1 MYMWPVVY
9 SQVRNSCPS
18 SIFRYQPSRFPSE
31 TSFSSIVR
39 QPRSIHPILRSN
51 FVDMPRALSLNKS
64 RSVKKMLALSMDV
77 DVIASKAKCFTC
89 SVRHIRN
96 NLASFGT
103 VQHQTVVKRGCPF
116 TLTPEMQQV
125 SLHVGF
131 CRCSNCKVSLNS
143 LNIDVLDMLTRWRI
157 SFGMNMA

>member
-1 MYMWPVVY
+1 MWPVVY

-51 FVDMPRALSLNKS
+51 FVDMPRALSPNKS
-64 RSVKKMLALSMDV
+64 RSVKTMLALSMDV
-77 DVIASKAKCFTC
+77 DVIASKAKCSTR
-89 SVRHIRN
+89 SVRRIRN

-103 VQHQTVVKRGCPF
+103 VQHQTVVKRGRPF

-125 SLHVGF
+125 SLYVGF

-157 SFGMNMA
+157 SFGTNMA